1 MKKNTNPERDPR
13 RSTYDSILLV
23 GFGGPTPGCCQQYDP
38 CPGEVYC
45 FVEGIVGN
53 APSNAARVKEV
64 ASHYVKLGG
73 FSPFNELTF
82 KQADALG
89 DALRERGVDAPIY
102 VGMRNWTP
110 YLHETIAG
118 MVEKGHHSILA
129 IIMSAYR
136 SKASWER
143 YQNDVI
149 DAVETVGDA
158 KPNIRYLEDLWH
170 LHSGFINAIAQ
181 RIRIACN
188 GISESRSAKASLI
201 FTAHAIPQVA
211 ARTSPYPEQFRQT
224 ASAVADVLGTDFDIA
239 YQSAP
244 DNPTLPWTGPDIN
257 DLIREKKVA
266 GVQEVIVSPI
276 GFLCDHVE
284 VLYDLD
290 LEAKATAEVCGMNF
304 IRAGTAGDHPEFI
317 NMLADLACE
326 EFETVR

>member
-1 MKKNTNPERDPR
+1 MNKDINPQGA
-13 RSTYDSILLV
+13 YDSILLV
-23 GFGGPTPGCCQQYDP
+23 GFGGPTLGCCRQHDP
-38 CPGEVYC
+38 CPGEAYC
-45 FVEGIVGN
+45 FVKGIVGN
-53 APSNAARVKEV
+53 AASNAARVKEV
-64 ASHYVKLGG
+64 ANHYVKLGG

-89 DALRERGVDAPIY
+89 TALRKRGVDSPIY

-110 YLHETIAG
+110 YLHETIVK
-118 MVEKGHHSILA
+118 MVEQGHRNVLA

-149 DAVETVGDA
+149 AAVETVGDQTLS
-158 KPNIRYLEDLWH
+158 IRYLEDLWH
-170 LHSGFINAIAQ
+170 LHSGFINAIAE

-188 GISESRSAKASLI
+188 GISESRFAKAALI

-211 ARTSPYPEQFRQT
+211 AKTSPYPEQFRQT
-224 ASAVADVLGTDFDIA
+224 ASAVAEALGTDFDIA

-244 DNPTLPWTGPDIN
+244 DNPTVPWTSPDIN
-257 DLIREKKVA
+257 DLLREKREA
-266 GVQEVIVSPI
+266 GVQDVIVSPI

-290 LEAKATAEVCGMNF
+290 LEARGTAEACGMNF
-304 IRAGTAGDHPEFI
+304 IRAGTVGEHPEFI
-317 NMLADLACE
+317 DMLANLACE
-326 EFETVR
+326 EFQTIK

>member
-1 MKKNTNPERDPR
+1 MRKDTNLEYNSRGE
-13 RSTYDSILLV
+13 YDSILLV
-23 GFGGPTPGCCQQYDP
+23 GFGGPTPGCCQQHDP
-38 CPGEVYC
+38 CPGEAHC
-45 FVEGIVGN
+45 FVEGIVGS
-53 APSNAARVKEV
+53 APLNAARVKEV
-64 ASHYVKLGG
+64 ANHYVKLGG

-89 DALRERGVDAPIY
+89 NALRKRGVDSPIY

-110 YLHETIAG
+110 YLHETIAR
-118 MVEKGHHSILA
+118 MVEKGHHNVLA

-149 DAVETVGDA
+149 AAVEMVGDQTLS
-158 KPNIRYLEDLWH
+158 IRYLEDLWH
-170 LHSGFINAIAQ
+170 LHPGFINAIAE

-188 GISESRSAKASLI
+188 DISESGFAEAALI

-211 ARTSPYPEQFRQT
+211 AKTSPYPEQFRQT
-224 ASAVADVLGTDFDIA
+224 ASAVAEVLGADFDIA

-244 DNPTLPWTGPDIN
+244 DNPTVPWTGPDIN
-257 DLIREKKVA
+257 DLIREKREA
-266 GVQEVIVSPI
+266 GVQDVIVSPI

-290 LEAKATAEVCGMNF
+290 LEARATAEACGMNF
-304 IRAGTAGDHPEFI
+304 IRAGTVGKHPEFI
-317 NMLADLACE
+317 DMLANLVCE
-326 EFETVR
+326 EFQTVK

>member
-1 MKKNTNPERDPR
+1 MKKDTNLEC
-13 RSTYDSILLV
+13 SSSGAYDSLLLV
-23 GFGGPTPGCCQQYDP
+23 GFGGPTPGCCQQQDP
-38 CPGEVYC
+38 CPGEAYC
-45 FVEGIVGN
+45 FVKEIVGS
-53 APSNAARVKEV
+53 APSNAARVEEV

-89 DALRERGVDAPIY
+89 TALRKRGVDPPIY

-110 YLHETIAG
+110 YLHETIAK
-118 MVEKGHHSILA
+118 MVERKHRNVLA

-149 DAVETVGDA
+149 AAVETVGDQTLS
-158 KPNIRYLEDLWH
+158 IWYLENLWH
-170 LHSGFINAIAQ
+170 LNPGFINAIAE
-181 RIRIACN
+181 RIRSACN
-188 GISESRSAKASLI
+188 DISESRFAEAALI

-211 ARTSPYPEQFRQT
+211 AKTSPYPEQFRQT
-224 ASAVADVLGTDFDIA
+224 ASAVAEILGTDFDIA

-244 DNPTLPWTGPDIN
+244 DNPTVPWTGPDIN
-257 DLIREKKVA
+257 DLIQEKRDA

-290 LEAKATAEVCGMNF
+290 LEARATAEAYSMNF
-304 IRAGTAGDHPEFI
+304 IRAGTVGEHPKFI
-317 NMLADLACE
+317 NMLANL
-326 EFETVR
+326 V

>member
-1 MKKNTNPERDPR
+1 MKKNTNSQWNSRGA
-13 RSTYDSILLV
+13 YDSLLLV
-23 GFGGPTPGCCQQYDP
+23 GFGGPTPGCCRRHEA
-38 CPGEVYC
+38 CPGEAHC

-53 APSNAARVKEV
+53 APSNTERVKEV

-89 DALRERGVDAPIY
+89 NALRKQGVDSPIY

-110 YLHETIAG
+110 YLHETIAK
-118 MVEKGHHSILA
+118 MAEKGHRNVLA

-143 YQNDVI
+143 YQNDVMA
-149 DAVETVGDA
+149 AVETVCDQTS
-158 KPNIRYLEDLWH
+158 IRYLEDLWH
-170 LHSGFINAIAQ
+170 LNPGFITAIAE

-188 GISESRSAKASLI
+188 DISESRFAEAALI

-211 ARTSPYPEQFRQT
+211 AKASPYPKQFLQT
-224 ASAVADVLGTDFDIA
+224 ASAVAEVLGADFDIA

-244 DNPTLPWTGPDIN
+244 DNPTVPWTGPDIN
-257 DLIREKKVA
+257 DLIREKRKA
-266 GVQEVIVSPI
+266 GVQDAIVSPI

-290 LEAKATAEVCGMNF
+290 LEAKATAEDCGMNF
-304 IRAGTAGDHPEFI
+304 IRAGTVEEHPEFI
-317 NMLADLACE
+317 NMLAHLVCE
-326 EFETVR
+326 EFQTVE

>member
-1 MKKNTNPERDPR
+1 MKKDTNSEWD
-13 RSTYDSILLV
+13 SGETYDSILLV
-23 GFGGPTPGCCQQYDP
+23 GFGGPTPGCCRQYDP
-38 CPGEVYC
+38 CPGEAHC

-64 ASHYVKLGG
+64 TNHYVKLGG

-89 DALRERGVDAPIY
+89 TALRRQGVDFPIY
-102 VGMRNWTP
+102 VGLRNWTP
-110 YLHETIAG
+110 YLHETIAM
-118 MVEKGHHSILA
+118 MVEKGHRNVLA

-149 DAVETVGDA
+149 AAVETVGTQTVS
-158 KPNIRYLEDLWH
+158 IRYLENLWH
-170 LHSGFINAIAQ
+170 LHPGFISAIAE

-188 GISESRSAKASLI
+188 DISESRFAETALI
-201 FTAHAIPQVA
+201 FTAHAIPEVA
-211 ARTSPYPEQFRQT
+211 AKTSPYPEQFRQT
-224 ASAVADVLGTDFDIA
+224 ASAVAEVLGIDFDIA

-244 DNPTLPWTGPDIN
+244 DNPTVPWTGPDIN
-257 DLIREKKVA
+257 DLIHEKKEA

-290 LEAKATAEVCGMNF
+290 LEAKATAGAGGMNF
-304 IRAGTAGDHPEFI
+304 IRAGTVGDHPEFI
-317 NMLADLACE
+317 NMLANLVCE
-326 EFETVR
+326 KFQTVR